1 MINIYLLIY
10 IIVAIITIAGGT
22 YSIVNMGKS
31 LAAIL
36 FFIGV
41 LAVFIVF
48 GIKWFSRGS
57 VFAETPVSWPPT
69 INTCP
74 DYLVHYGRIMP
85 DGGKQDACIDLIGIS
100 KNGKL
105 KVFPKDG
112 ATAAASPVDSDYY
125 FSLVTNSAD
134 TNAKN
139 QELCQRAIDMG
150 LTWEGITNGE
160 SCISASGAAAPGGGD
175 SGGGTGGCPSS

>member
-1 MINIYLLIY
+1 MFNIYLGIY
-10 IIVAIITIAGGT
+10 IILAIITIAGGT

-41 LAVFIVF
+41 LVVFVVF
-48 GIKWFSRGS
+48 GIKWFSRGA

-74 DYLVHYGRIMP
+74 DYLVHYGRTMP
-85 DGGKQDACIDLIGIS
+85 DGGKQDACIDLIGVS

-105 KVFPKDG
+105 KIFPKDG
-112 ATAAASPVDSDYY
+112 AANAPVDNDYY
-125 FSLVTNSAD
+125 FSLLTKRAD

-139 QELCQRAIDMG
+139 QELCQRAIDHG

-160 SCISASGAAAPGGGD
+160 SCISGGGSAAGGGD
-175 SGGGTGGCPSS
+175 SGGGTGGCPSP